1 MTRSLQGSRSLRRE
15 VRSLSREDLL
25 AVGESDDIV
34 QAIYHGTFRNALFV
48 DSRSSC

>member
-25 AVGESDDIV
+25 AVGDDIV